1 MNFLRGR
8 LQRLNAQMPYL
19 IDQLPDESL
28 EDAWKV
34 LQGLYYDLYM
44 LKAIQE
50 SKRNVQP
57 GDSLSREEALLLLH
71 LP

>member
-8 LQRLNAQMPYL
+8 LQRLMINMPHLVAQL
-19 IDQLPDESL
+19 SDESL

-34 LQGLYYDLYM
+34 LQALYYDLYM

-50 SKRNVQP
+50 SKQNLQP
-57 GDSLSREEALLLLH
+57 GDSLTRDEALLLLH

>member
-8 LQRLNAQMPYL
+8 LQRLSAQMPHL
-19 IDQLPDESL
+19 INQLPDDSL

-34 LQGLYYDLYM
+34 LQALYYDLYM

-50 SKRNVQP
+50 SKQTVQP
-57 GDSLSREEALLLLH
+57 GDSLTREEALLLLH

>member
-1 MNFLRGR
+1 MN
-8 LQRLNAQMPYL
+8 MPHL
-19 IDQLPDESL
+19 VDQLSDESL

-34 LQGLYYDLYM
+34 LQALYYDLYM

-50 SKRNVQP
+50 AKQNLQP
-57 GDSLSREEALLLLH
+57 GDSLSREETLLLLH